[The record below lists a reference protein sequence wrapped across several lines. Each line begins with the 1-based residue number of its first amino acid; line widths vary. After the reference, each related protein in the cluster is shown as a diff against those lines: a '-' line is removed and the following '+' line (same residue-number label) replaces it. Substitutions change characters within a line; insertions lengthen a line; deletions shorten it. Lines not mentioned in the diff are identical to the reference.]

1 MVSVMVGFQYML
13 TEKFSVFFTMTSK
26 KLIVLSTSFSIVNLI
41 VVVRLLKELR
51 NFIYVSDGTIV
62 YN

>member
-1 MVSVMVGFQYML
+1 MVGFQYML